1 MKEGKTRRRA
11 ASRVA
16 IVGGVL
22 ITAAAIALY
31 TPWLGLFGLR
41 EIAVSG
47 NRRVSA
53 EAIARAA
60 NLRRGMSLFA
70 IRSSYVSSNVASLP
84 WIRDVTVRREFP
96 HRLSIQVLERAA
108 VAWIHPPS
116 DGPCLTIAEGGVI
129 AAEGC
134 DENQE
139 GLLELIGASVSGE
152 VPGAVLVDVRVSEL
166 VDAVH
171 ALALSDTHFH
181 RIDVSDPSSIVLDA
195 ESGLRVLLGAI
206 DTHARRI
213 EQLVALSRRIDLEAY
228 RQIDLRLEGEAT
240 LVTW

>member
-41 EIAVSG
+41 EIAVTG
-47 NRRVSA
+47 NRRASA

-60 NLRRGMSLFA
+60 DLRYGTSLLAIRRGS
-70 IRSSYVSSNVASLP
+70 VSSNVASLP
-84 WIRDVTVRREFP
+84 WIRDVTVRRDLP
-96 HRLSIQVLERAA
+96 HRLTIQVREREA
-108 VAWIHPPS
+108 VAWIPS
-116 DGPCLTIAEGGVI
+116 QDDVPCLTLAEGGVVV
-129 AAEGC
+129 AQGC
-134 DENQE
+134 EESGD
-139 GLLELIGASVSGE
+139 LLDLRGANVSSSA
-152 VPGAVLVDVRVSEL
+152 PGAMLVDPRVGDL

-171 ALALSDTHFH
+171 ALAIPDTHFH
-181 RIDVSDPSSIVLDA
+181 RIDVSDPSSVVLDA

-206 DTHARRI
+206 ELHARRI
-213 EQLVALSRRIDLEAY
+213 EQLVALSHRVDLDAY